1 MKQNMGDSEV
11 EVRPASRSLPDI
23 DDLSDLIF
31 GVGQLVL
38 QGLKSAFAWSTES
51 QGNYA
56 SLVYLRLRVLFQLD
70 DYTEKGDL
78 RREDFG
84 AHFLQVSF
92 IHFPKNFKTS
102 VMRSSYMWPV
112 LINVLILR
120 HLLCWSPHHRSWLG
134 RSSNAQR
141 SVIVGQGHGQEFG
154 RREVWDMWN
163 ILKPFFGGWYN
174 MVSRCVISWISLI
187 FPYISPV
194 SRAQFP
200 TMSPA
205 GLGLAMLDL
214 AWPQDKLLREAI
226 SNLES
231 EHFCHYLMDHD
242 SKSLALTYETVCW
255 AQHEHF
261 FLWKNKDL
269 IIFDPYFQMNQY
281 YHYNH
286 I

>member
-1 MKQNMGDSEV
+1 MTTKK
-11 EVRPASRSLPDI
+11 
-23 DDLSDLIF
+23 
-31 GVGQLVL
+31 GV
-38 QGLKSAFAWSTES
+38 
-51 QGNYA
+51 
-56 SLVYLRLRVLFQLD
+56 
-70 DYTEKGDL
+70 L
-78 RREDFG
+78 RREEFG

-92 IHFPKNFKTS
+92 IHFPKKIKTS

-141 SVIVGQGHGQEFG
+141 SVIVGQGYGQEFG

-163 ILKPFFGGWYN
+163 MLKLFFGGWYH
-174 MVSRCVISWISLI
+174 MASRCVVSWISLILPI

-200 TMSPA
+200 TKKNTA
-205 GLGLAMLDL
+205 GLGLAIGPCFH

-261 FLWKNKDL
+261 FVFEK
-269 IIFDPYFQMNQY
+269 I
-281 YHYNH
+281 
-286 I
+286 